1 MKPTAPNGLG
11 ENWVIPIVR
20 EVAEAIMWVHKVG
33 LIHRDIK
40 AANVLITEQ
49 GSLQLCDFGVAGIA
63 EGKLS
68 QDKRTTIIGT
78 PHWMAPELLLGPQG
92 GSYGKEI
99 DIWAFGALIFEI
111 ATGYPPHVK
120 NGLRSM
126 EDIIESLKL
135 GSRNFNPRLEGD
147 EYSAGLKD
155 IIACC
160 MERDVEKR
168 PTIEEL
174 QKHEYIANTEAE
186 YPTASLASLVIAY
199 RAWTDQG
206 GSRKSL
212 FHEGGAAEDVSGLS
226 APALSDDWNFSTTT
240 NFDAQVSQISTS
252 LDIDAV
258 YAGNAVDFKED
269 TVRPKQAGRRR
280 RPPPEALAQLPPP
293 LAKVFDPNT
302 LSDYKTSSQNHYNM
316 APQQYNQPPPDLH
329 EPPPSQ
335 YNQGPA
341 LNFASDL
348 PLRSDTGR
356 TSTRESMIDLGGHDM
371 ETGLSS
377 FPDMGTI
384 KPGARQA
391 EDDGYSDFHRPAL
404 SDPAD
409 INPNRRTQDW
419 KFPSMAPP
427 ASADPE
433 VSRFPAS
440 SYELPRPTITPGA
453 GGRPTLVHHPTEPLG
468 GAFGAGLSAALPNMD
483 RRSVAESLIDLDMSM
498 PDSYSNDVVRPSTA
512 NSDVGSTSSEHL
524 NTGNPFGLERHVS
537 YIPPNGYDPPHY
549 LEEDTRI
556 NLDRDSRI
564 DLDMAM
570 DPSPS
575 RDINDISDFSDP
587 EGGRSSGEFNNM
599 GPGPT
604 SHPNHAA
611 QNQPYTIDRFPP
623 VGPPPSAAALTG
635 TAGRSEMVGEMSRQF
650 AEMTTQLETFRDFY
664 GAMDVAASRNGNF
677 RRK

>member
-20 EVAEAIMWVHKVG
+20 EVAEGIMWVHKVG

-78 PHWMAPELLLGPQG
+78 PHWMAPELLLAPQG
-92 GSYGKEI
+92 ASYGKEI

-111 ATGYPPHVK
+111 ATGAPPHVK
-120 NGLRSM
+120 NGLLTM
-126 EDIIESLKL
+126 DAIIQSLESAE
-135 GSRNFNPRLEGD
+135 NAPRLEGD
-147 EYSAGLKD
+147 QYSDELKD

-160 MERDVEKR
+160 LERDIEKR
-168 PTIEEL
+168 PTIEKVQEH
-174 QKHEYIANTEAE
+174 KYIANTKGE
-186 YPTASLASLVIAY
+186 YPTASLVSLVVAY
-199 RAWTDQG
+199 RVWTDQG

-212 FHEGGAAEDVSGLS
+212 FQQGGAAEDVSGLS

-258 YAGNAVDFKED
+258 YAGNAVEFKED
-269 TVRPKQAGRRR
+269 TVRPKQTGRR
-280 RPPPEALAQLPPP
+280 RPPPEALARLPPP

-335 YNQGPA
+335 F
-341 LNFASDL
+341 NFASDL

-440 SYELPRPTITPGA
+440 SYELPRPTITPGS

-468 GAFGAGLSAALPNMD
+468 GAFGGGLPAALPNMD

-498 PDSYSNDVVRPSTA
+498 PDSYSNDMVRPSTA

-524 NTGNPFGLERHVS
+524 NTNNPFEFERHVS
-537 YIPPNGYDPPHY
+537 YVAPNNGYEPSLY

-564 DLDMAM
+564 DLDMAL

-575 RDINDISDFSDP
+575 RDINDISDFSEP
-587 EGGRSSGEFNNM
+587 EGGQSSGEYTSM

-604 SHPNHAA
+604 SHPTNL
-611 QNQPYTIDRFPP
+611 NQTYTFDHFPSL
-623 VGPPPSAAALTG
+623 GAPPSSAALAG
-635 TAGRSEMVGEMSRQF
+635 TASREEMSNELSR
-650 AEMTTQLETFRDFY
+650 ALATMEGQLEAFRDVFDSP
-664 GAMDVAASRNGNF
+664 AIKSRSGGSGNG